1 MLIDFLIQLPIFL
14 AVCFFF
20 FYVPGAL
27 LVKRVSLQ
35 LTTFETTILSFVLG
49 MILVTIGTYIFG
61 FLQIRWIV
69 PLILVML
76 SYLFFKE
83 KPYLPTVNMSKIKSY
98 WPEILVIFLGTSV
111 FTLMVAGSGW
121 ETQSGMQFIGVNARD
136 GIWHTALVNGLA
148 SRLPPEHPF
157 LSDVPLKG
165 YHYFFDLLLSEI
177 VSLTPISTTNLLF
190 RFFPIL
196 ISVLWGGAIYI
207 FVRNWLSR
215 QTALW
220 ATLWTYF
227 GGSFSY
233 LLLFAKRRN
242 FSLDDSFGILQ
253 PATSL
258 INPPFA
264 ISVVILMTGF
274 WILHKYLKTSDKSFE
289 IPIILLFGSLVG
301 FKVHAGI
308 IGLGALVFTLL
319 WVTLRTKKFFHLRI
333 VVLSLFTAVLIYL
346 PNIGMTGFLSFAPM
360 ALIQQIMASS
370 GINWQTWELQRQ
382 SSLSRSDLVKLFTL
396 EIIGLVIFIIGNL
409 GTRIIG
415 FAKIV
420 PIIGNIHK
428 KDNFSLFFLSAISI
442 SVLVPLLFLQPVN
455 PYDIVQMGWYFLLF
469 FAIMGSWAWIEF
481 INKIKE
487 KHVKY
492 FLFSLLFLL
501 TLPSAIEKINIY
513 AFGNAS
519 KKLIVDKRTLNAI
532 FFLQKNKNKNK
543 IILELPKFL
552 EKEQSPAV
560 IKANI
565 AFSPIIALTGLRSY
579 FGEEVQGY
587 NFPQTK
593 EKLEIIMQILDP
605 LIKKC
610 DEPSFFVES
619 DCRQIGRNALAA
631 LGKTNIELVY
641 SEFKIPWFKT
651 ADEIKEIYYQDN
663 IIIYEFRRK

>member
-14 AVCFFF
+14 VVCFFF

-35 LTTFETTILSFVLG
+35 LTTFETIILSLVLG
-49 MILVTIGTYIFG
+49 MILVTIGTYVFG
-61 FLQIRWIV
+61 FLQIRWII
-69 PLILVML
+69 PLILIIL
-76 SYLFFKE
+76 SYLFFKG
-83 KPYLPTVNMSKIKSY
+83 KPFFPTLNMSKVKSY
-98 WPEILVIFLGTSV
+98 WSEIFVIVLGTSV

-121 ETQSGMQFIGVNARD
+121 ETQNGMQFIGVNARD
-136 GIWHTALVNGLA
+136 GIWHMALVNGLA
-148 SRLPPEHPF
+148 NRLPPEHPF
-157 LSDVPLKG
+157 LSNVPLKD
-165 YHYFFDLLLSEI
+165 YHYFFDLLLGEI

-196 ISVLWGGAIYI
+196 ISILWGTTIYI

-215 QTALW
+215 QTAIWAILW
-220 ATLWTYF
+220 SYL

-274 WILHKYLKTSDKSFE
+274 WILHKYLKTGDKNLAV
-289 IPIILLFGSLVG
+289 PIILLFGSIVG
-301 FKVHAGI
+301 FKVHAGM
-308 IGLGALVFTLL
+308 IGLGALVIAFL
-319 WVTLRTKKFFHLRI
+319 WTAFRTKNFFNLQI
-333 VVLSLFTAVLIYL
+333 IILSLFVAIFVYL

-360 ALIQQIMASS
+360 ALIQQVMASS

-382 SSLSRSDLVKLFTL
+382 LFLSRSDLVKLFTL

-415 FAKIV
+415 FSKI
-420 PIIGNIHK
+420 PAITGNISK
-428 KDNFSLFFLSAISI
+428 KDSFSLFFFLSVIISI
-442 SVLVPLLFLQPVN
+442 VVPLFFLQPVN

-469 FAIMGSWAWIEF
+469 FSIMGSLAWVEF
-481 INKIKE
+481 VNKIKG
-487 KHVKY
+487 KHIKY
-492 FLFSLLFLL
+492 LLYALLFLL

-513 AFGNAS
+513 ALGNTN
-519 KKLIVDKRTLNAI
+519 KKLIVDKKKLNAI
-532 FFLQKNKNKNK
+532 SFLQRTQNKNK

-552 EKEQSPAV
+552 EKDQSPAV
-560 IKANI
+560 IKGNI

-587 NFPQTK
+587 NFPETR
-593 EKLEIIMQILDP
+593 EKLEIITQILDP
-605 LIKKC
+605 LTKKC
-610 DEPSFFVES
+610 EEPSFFVES
-619 DCRQIGRNALAA
+619 DCRQIARNAVAT
-631 LGKTNIELVY
+631 LGKTNIDLIY
-641 SEFKIPWFKT
+641 SEFKIPWLKI
-651 ADEIKEIYYQDN
+651 ADEIKEIYSQDN
-663 IIIYEFRRK
+663 IIIYEFQRK